1 MSAPDPSRLDANQVL
16 QGAYDEANG
25 RLRTDSTA
33 TIVNADIDVQLDSA
47 DDNVAIASPDG
58 DFLEINADGS
68 INVNV
73 SGTVDVTGS
82 EVSVSGTVDVTG
94 SEVSVSGTVDVTGS
108 EVSVS
113 GTVDVEVTSP
123 VAISGTV
130 DVSGSTVS
138 ISGTVPVSITEP
150 LLTTIDQPI
159 YVGGTING
167 QYSGQKFG
175 FVYNS
180 KQQILDSHDRIA
192 DFIYADFGTKNQRI
206 TEIEYTSATFP
217 GITVKRTFT
226 YTLVSGKYKRDNEI
240 WSLI

>member
-82 EVSVSGTVDVTG
+82 EVSVSGTVDV
-94 SEVSVSGTVDVTGS
+94 
-108 EVSVS
+108 
-113 GTVDVEVTSP
+113 EVTSP

-180 KQQILDSHDRIA
+180 RQQILDSHDRIA

>member
-68 INVNV
+68 INVN
-73 SGTVDVTGS
+73 
-82 EVSVSGTVDVTG
+82 
-94 SEVSVSGTVDVTGS
+94 VSGTVDVTGS

>member
-94 SEVSVSGTVDVTGS
+94 SEVSVSGTVDV
-108 EVSVS
+108 
-113 GTVDVEVTSP
+113 EVTSP

-180 KQQILDSHDRIA
+180 RQQILDSHDRIA